1 MLVTLFLVW
10 HQWYTRST
18 CKRSLFLA
26 TLQQIEPRQSEIATG
41 CWCVALRLRC
51 SSCWICTHI
60 CWPGGG
66 WTKFWEFVWYSGIS
80 KGTVVWVVLACRL
93 AGGTDQVI
101 IHAYLGGEGSS
112 TSWELSGR
120 YPSTVGN
127 FIQCRGPSRAGG
139 REHLQHIGLV
149 GVRAR
154 RWSAAIKVSPA
165 DWDAQSEIWK
175 CSQKAWCTFQQDKG
189 QEAQEFQRQA

>member
-41 CWCVALRLRC
+41 WWCVALRLRC

-66 WTKFWEFVWYSGIS
+66 WTKFWEFVWYSRIS

-127 FIQCRGPSRAGG
+127 YIQCRGPSRAGG

-189 QEAQEFQRQA
+189 QEA